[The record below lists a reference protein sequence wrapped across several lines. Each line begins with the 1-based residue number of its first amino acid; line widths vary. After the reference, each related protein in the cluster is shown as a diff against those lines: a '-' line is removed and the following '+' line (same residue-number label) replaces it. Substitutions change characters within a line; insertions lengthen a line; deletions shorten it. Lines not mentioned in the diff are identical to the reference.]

1 MSAASSVAQ
10 PASIKVHKSSGT
22 TMEILWK
29 DGHQSTYTFVY
40 LRDACP
46 CAFCNEEREK
56 SHRQPDQPASSDAG
70 GLLPMFKPQL
80 RPTEVAQ
87 VGNYAIRFTWNDGH
101 EHGIYSWD
109 YLRDWCPCAECS
121 AARHSTDGLQHD
133 IDHHPPR
140 IQ

>member
-1 MSAASSVAQ
+1 MSVAQ

-29 DGHQSTYTFVY
+29 DGHQSTYTFQY

-46 CAFCNEEREK
+46 CAFCNEERAK
-56 SHRQPDQPASSDAG
+56 SHRQPGEPAAPNAG
-70 GLLPMFKPQL
+70 GPLQMFKPQP

-87 VGNYAIRFTWNDGH
+87 VGNYAIKFTWNDGH

-121 AARHSTDGLQHD
+121 AARHASDDLKYD
-133 IDHHPPR
+133 IENHPPR
-140 IQ
+140 TQ

>member
-1 MSAASSVAQ
+1 MTAPQ
-10 PASIKVHKSSGT
+10 PASIKVHKTSGT

-29 DGHQSTYTFVY
+29 DGHQSTYTFQY

-56 SHRQPDQPASSDAG
+56 NHRQPGEPASPAAG
-70 GLLPMFKPQL
+70 GPLPMFKPQP

-101 EHGIYSWD
+101 EHGIYSWN
-109 YLRDWCPCAECS
+109 YLREWCPCALCHDV
-121 AARHSTDGLQHD
+121 RHSTDGLQHD
-133 IDHHPPR
+133 IAHHPPR
-140 IQ
+140 PQ